1 VSNDNGEKSAVAGTV
16 VTHTHGQGAGGEG
29 IHPPHGGTPQGK
41 YFYLLALGALGV
53 VYGDIGTSPLYTIKQ
68 TFYGPHGVPATPANI
83 LGVLSL
89 VFWSLILI
97 ISVKYLFFVMR
108 ADNRGEGGIL
118 ALLSLLR
125 VTGPVGRTRPLL
137 VALGLFGAAL
147 LYGDGVI
154 TPAISVLSAVEGLEV
169 ALPHIGHW
177 VLPIA
182 VIIIVLLFMFQKR
195 GTGGVGA
202 VFGPITL
209 LWFITIAILGL
220 NSMLREP
227 RVLAAL
233 LPTYAVRFFLNNGF
247 IGFVAL
253 GTVFLAV
260 TGGEALYADMGHF
273 GRRPIKLA
281 WFSVVLPAL
290 LLCYFGQGALM
301 LTDPAA
307 AREHVFFRLAE
318 EWMTIPLVI
327 LATMAA
333 CIASQAVISGAFS
346 LTRQAVQLGYTP
358 RLHIEHTSAREI
370 GQIYIPGIN
379 WALMVATLTLVL
391 VFRDSDHLG
400 GAYGIAVTATMV
412 ITTLLFFM
420 VARENFGWPLK
431 YALAYL
437 AFFLLIDLAF
447 FGANLLKL
455 IQGGWVPLALAAA
468 VFTLMT
474 TWKSGRAMLA
484 ERLRARSLPIDLFL
498 SDVARRPQSRVP
510 GTAVFMTGSAEGIP
524 PALLHNLKH
533 NKTLHEQVILLTVM
547 TRDVPHVNAD
557 ERLEVKRLNEGFY
570 RVIAYYGFMEDPNI
584 PEIMNLV
591 RSQGILFRPLEI
603 TYFLGH
609 DTLIVTGAKGM
620 PRWRKRLF
628 GVMSRNA
635 RSATSFFGIPYNQV
649 VELGAQIEL

>member
-1 VSNDNGEKSAVAGTV
+1 VSDDGGQSAVKPAV
-16 VTHTHGQGAGGEG
+16 VAHTHGQGAGGEG
-29 IHPPHGGTPQGK
+29 VHPPHEGTPQGK
-41 YFYLLALGALGV
+41 YLYLLALGALGV
-53 VYGDIGTSPLYTIKQ
+53 VYGDIGTSPLYTMKQ
-68 TFYGPHGVPATPANI
+68 TFFGPHGIAATPANI

-89 VFWSLILI
+89 IFWSLILV
-97 ISVKYLFFVMR
+97 ISVKYLVFVMR
-108 ADNRGEGGIL
+108 AHNRGEGGIL

-137 VALGLFGAAL
+137 LALGLFGAAL

-177 VLPIA
+177 VLPAA
-182 VIIIVLLFMFQKR
+182 VIIIVLLFLFQKK

-209 LWFITIAILGL
+209 VWFITIAVLGV
-220 NSMLREP
+220 NSIVHEPHVLYAMLP
-227 RVLAAL
+227 HHAI
-233 LPTYAVRFFLNNGF
+233 TFFIRNGF
-247 IGFVAL
+247 IGFAAL

-281 WFSVVLPAL
+281 WFAVVLPAL
-290 LLCYFGQGALM
+290 VLCYFGQGALM
-301 LTDPAA
+301 LKDPIA
-307 AREHVFFRLAE
+307 AREHVFFRLAAD
-318 EWMTIPLVI
+318 WMTIPLVV

-379 WALMVATLTLVL
+379 WALMIATMTLVL
-391 VFRDSDHLG
+391 VFQDSDHLG
-400 GAYGIAVTATMV
+400 AAYGIAVTATMV
-412 ITTLLFFM
+412 ITTILFYM
-420 VARENFGWPLK
+420 VARENFGWPIG

-437 AFFLLIDLAF
+437 AVFLLIDLSF
-447 FGANLLKL
+447 FGANLLK
-455 IQGGWVPLALAAA
+455 IVQGGWVPLALAAA
-468 VFTLMT
+468 IFTLMA
-474 TWKSGRAMLA
+474 TWKKGRAILA
-484 ERLRARSLPIDLFL
+484 ERQRARSLPIDLFL
-498 SDVARRPQSRVP
+498 SDVSRRPQSRVP

-533 NKTLHEQVILLTVM
+533 NKTLHDQVILLTVQ

-557 ERLEVKRLNEGFY
+557 ERLDVKRLGEGFY

-584 PEIMNLV
+584 PEIMNMV
-591 RSQGILFRPLEI
+591 RGRGIMFRPLDM

-609 DTLIVTGAKGM
+609 DTLIVTNAKGM
-620 PRWRKRLF
+620 PRWRKKLF
-628 GVMSRNA
+628 SLMSRNA
-635 RSATSFFGIPYNQV
+635 RSATAFFGIPYNQV